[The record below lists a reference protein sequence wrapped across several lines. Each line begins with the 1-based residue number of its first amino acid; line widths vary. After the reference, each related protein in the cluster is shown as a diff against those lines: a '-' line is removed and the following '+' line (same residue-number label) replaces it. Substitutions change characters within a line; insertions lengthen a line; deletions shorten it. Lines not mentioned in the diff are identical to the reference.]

1 MQESHISNARREQW
15 REISQKIVLKGP
27 ISHATLV
34 EMFLTSPTGKKLM
47 KEISIVNPR
56 VISIYQSTISN
67 GEMKMKIEKF
77 SKVIYVAGDCYLAA
91 IDVDGEIMKI
101 DFVDLR

>member
-1 MQESHISNARREQW
+1 MQESNISNARREQW
-15 REISQKIVLKGP
+15 REISQKIVLKGH

-34 EMFLTSPTGKKLM
+34 EMFLTSPTGEKIM

-56 VISIYQSTISN
+56 FIDIYQSNIVN
-67 GEMKMKIEKF
+67 GEFKIQIEKI

-91 IDVDGEIMKI
+91 IEENGEIMKI

>member
-1 MQESHISNARREQW
+1 MQESNISNERREQW
-15 REISQKIVLKGP
+15 REISQKIVLKDP

-34 EMFLTSPTGKKLM
+34 EMFLTSPTGEKLM
-47 KEISIVNPR
+47 NEISIVNPR
-56 VISIYQSTISN
+56 FISIYQSNIVN
-67 GEMKMKIEKF
+67 GEMSIHIEKI
-77 SKVIYVAGDCYLAA
+77 SKVIYITGDCYLAA